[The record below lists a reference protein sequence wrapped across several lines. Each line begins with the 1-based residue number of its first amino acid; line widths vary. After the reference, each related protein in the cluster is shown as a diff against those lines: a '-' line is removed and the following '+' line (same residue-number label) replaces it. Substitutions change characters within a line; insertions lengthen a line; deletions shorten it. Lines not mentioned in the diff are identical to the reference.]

1 MYMDIQ
7 LDQHGLKPTE
17 MGFLKSQLN
26 ILKDLAP
33 SDGTC
38 SAEFTKD
45 KNLFRGMVKIKS
57 LEGQFTAECRGT
69 SVQDLNTQIC
79 ASIEAQIKEW
89 KSERFHLFALPPVSH
104 HFKKVKRAL
113 VVDDDIDMARFITL
127 QLKREECRVESCTD
141 GYDALERLVSK
152 NYDLVIMDWSLPGIS
167 GGEVLRK
174 TDEYVDFDP
183 LTSEQWGVEKKPV
196 VIVSGHD
203 INKLHFPLVEKF
215 KIVDFWSKQI
225 GPSALVSKVR
235 SVAQQNFNMA

>member
-1 MYMDIQ
+1 MYMERTLDSRGLLPNEIDFINYKLHQ
-7 LDQHGLKPTE
+7 LRK
-17 MGFLKSQLN
+17 KSQ
-26 ILKDLAP
+26 
-33 SDGTC
+33 
-38 SAEFTKD
+38 
-45 KNLFRGMVKIKS
+45 
-57 LEGQFTAECRGT
+57 
-69 SVQDLNTQIC
+69 
-79 ASIEAQIKEW
+79 SIEAHAAEFAHIEAQVKEW

-104 HFKKVKRAL
+104 HFKKIKRAL
-113 VVDDDIDMARFITL
+113 VVDDDIDMARFITQ

-174 TDEYVDFDP
+174 TDEFIDMDP
-183 LTSEQWGVEKKPV
+183 LISEKWGVEKKPV

-225 GPSALVSKVR
+225 GPAALVSKVR
-235 SVAQQNFNMA
+235 NVAQQNFSIA

>member
-1 MYMDIQ
+1 MYADILLNQNGFNSKEMNFLTAQ
-7 LDQHGLKPTE
+7 LKY
-17 MGFLKSQLN
+17 
-26 ILKDLAP
+26 LKDIAP

-38 SAEFTKD
+38 SADFVKD
-45 KNLFRGMVKIKS
+45 KTFFKGMVKIKS
-57 LEGQFTAECRGT
+57 AEGLFSAECCGT
-69 SVQDLNTQIC
+69 SLQDLNTQIC
-79 ASIEAQIKEW
+79 ASMESQIREW

-113 VVDDDIDMARFITL
+113 VVDDDIDMVRFISQ
-127 QLKREECRVESCTD
+127 QLKREECRVEFCTD
-141 GYDALERLVSK
+141 GYDALEKLVSK

-174 TDEYVDFDP
+174 TDEFIDMDP
-183 LTSEQWGVEKKPV
+183 LTSEKWGVDKKPV

-225 GPSALVSKVR
+225 GPSALVSKVKN
-235 SVAQQNFNMA
+235 VAQQNFSIA